1 MTPVAT
7 GGSGTTGW
15 CVDTSVAVAAL
26 DPSHEAH
33 SVARETCRARR
44 PALAGHAAF
53 ETLSV
58 LTRLPGAARVDM
70 ATAVE
75 LLDRA
80 FPERMLLG
88 VAQQREL
95 LKRLARTHVVGGMVY
110 DALVGEAARVAG
122 RTLLTR
128 DRRAIST
135 YTALGVSFEL
145 V

>member
-1 MTPVAT
+1 
-7 GGSGTTGW
+7 
-15 CVDTSVAVAAL
+15 
-26 DPSHEAH
+26 
-33 SVARETCRARR
+33 
-44 PALAGHAAF
+44 
-53 ETLSV
+53 
-58 LTRLPGAARVDM
+58 M